1 MNTTDQTNDKSTQTT
16 MFQGKDFERFDLKK
30 WLQTPREEELIRHV
44 LQKVENFNHNFFIK
58 HGASVTTDGH
68 SLSVASGLC
77 VVLIPKY
84 RISIRFEESQLEK
97 DTMRFFQ
104 AIFSNDYAEKTFT
117 CKVDTSMFTE
127 CKKTFVEGATFAI
140 LRNTAIQSIFDVFE
154 WEYGHHKKEFDNLC
168 NLN

>member
-1 MNTTDQTNDKSTQTT
+1 MNTTDQTNDKTSQTT
-16 MFQGKDFERFDLKK
+16 FQGFEEFELEK
-30 WLQTPREEELIRHV
+30 WLQTPREAYVIRHV

-58 HGASVTTDGH
+58 HGVSVTTDN
-68 SLSVASGLC
+68 LSVASGLC

-104 AIFSNDYAEKTFT
+104 AIFSNAYAEKTFT
-117 CKVDTSMFTE
+117 CKIDTSEFTE

-154 WEYGHHKKEFDNLC
+154 WEYDHQKKEFDKLF
-168 NLN
+168 